1 MHNQPGLEKHM
12 HVSEQ
17 DKVAFRTVA
26 IASDSKISNMA
37 ETTVITRQI
46 DLNEYKGKTYFVV

>member
-1 MHNQPGLEKHM
+1 MHNQSGSEKHM

-17 DKVAFRTVA
+17 DKVAFRTVT
-26 IASDSKISNMA
+26 IAVIAKISNMA

>member
-26 IASDSKISNMA
+26 FRTVAIA
-37 ETTVITRQI
+37 VIAKLATWPKQ
-46 DLNEYKGKTYFVV
+46 L